1 MREIEQLA
9 QLLKDRNVDCL
20 AGTTQKLIDADF
32 IPQTTL
38 ELGVDCRNGVMGEK
52 MLTEAMHLE
61 GFNLQR
67 QCLSR

>member
-38 ELGVDCRNGVMGEK
+38 ELGVDCRNGVKPLIYKYNGNRYK
-52 MLTEAMHLE
+52 
-61 GFNLQR
+61 
-67 QCLSR
+67 